1 MTCLLC
7 SFTLRF
13 PMMTERWNKH
23 PNQFLILTYPAI
35 CPFNMFKIVGT
46 QNYWRG
52 WADLGLRLGDC
63 ARWKTVQVKMLMFIF
78 FWKEKIW
85 FVSII
90 SKCSLFQPIMG
101 KRSAQTVP
109 TNIIHIPGKTHLST
123 LKICQKYTPHSTYTR
138 LSTGWVWLEV
148 VCTLKCSIF
157 CCYLGWWF
165 GAKKK
170 HEKPVLNSKNT
181 YLYVLWFDIVWHN
194 SYLLTILV
202 HIARP
207 NGLRWRSK
215 M

>member
-1 MTCLLC
+1 MVFELKNNCL
-7 SFTLRF
+7 
-13 PMMTERWNKH
+13 
-23 PNQFLILTYPAI
+23 I
-35 CPFNMFKIVGT
+35 
-46 QNYWRG
+46 YWRG
-52 WADLGLRLGDC
+52 WADLGLRLRDC

-170 HEKPVLNSKNT
+170 KNLCWARKTIT
-181 YLYVLWFDIVWHN
+181 YMYYGSILFDTIHICWL
-194 SYLLTILV
+194 SSFTLL
-202 HIARP
+202 
-207 NGLRWRSK
+207 GL
-215 M
+215 MA